1 MVVRNILI
9 VETNNCEL
17 FQAEKETKQ
26 EPHMCL
32 SDFIAPVES
41 GVTDYIGVFAVTA
54 GFGCS
59 KIVEK

>member
-1 MVVRNILI
+1 
-9 VETNNCEL
+9 
-17 FQAEKETKQ
+17 
-26 EPHMCL
+26 MCL

-59 KIVEK
+59 KLVQK